1 MKRPG
6 YLGNAE
12 PMKAKAARAEEVQTA
27 IQTSTGP
34 GASEV
39 ARQTR
44 QENLPETKL
53 KEEKIKKE
61 VAAKAEFP
69 PGLIVSEQARLKM
82 EQHKAHVAE
91 VSAKKEQTRLGQQ
104 QRWQARHDV
113 AEKWRKLEE
122 KHQAKRQ
129 ELLAKWDAQDQRKAA
144 HRQAVI
150 AKLTAGNASP
160 AAVEAQKQK
169 FAQED
174 TIDALTRTEEI
185 AHHAQ
190 RELQD
195 IDRQEKAQ
203 IQRDKTYNF
212 FAGMMGW
219 QKRVIPQ

>member
-12 PMKAKAARAEEVQTA
+12 PMKAKAARAEEVRAA

-44 QENLPETKL
+44 QEKSPETKL

-61 VAAKAEFP
+61 VAAKTEFP
-69 PGLIVSEQARLKM
+69 PGLVVSEQARLKM
-82 EQHKAHVAE
+82 EQHKAHVQE
-91 VSAKKEQTRLGQQ
+91 VSAKKEQISLAQQ

-129 ELLAKWDAQDQRKAA
+129 ELLAKWEVQDQRKAA
-144 HRQAVI
+144 HRQDVI
-150 AKLTAGNASP
+150 AKLTASNAAP
-160 AAVEAQKQK
+160 AAMEAQKQK

-174 TIDALTRTEEI
+174 TVDALTRTEEVVR
-185 AHHAQ
+185 HAQ
-190 RELQD
+190 QELQE
-195 IDRQEKAQ
+195 IDRQERVQ

-212 FAGMMGW
+212 FAGVLGW